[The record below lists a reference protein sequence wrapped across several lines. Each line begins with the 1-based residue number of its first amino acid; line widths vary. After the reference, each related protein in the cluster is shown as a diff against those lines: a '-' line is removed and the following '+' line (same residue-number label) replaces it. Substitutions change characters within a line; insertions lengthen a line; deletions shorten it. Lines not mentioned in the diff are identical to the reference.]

1 MPSVF
6 AACASLHAAGARCL
20 ELGGGGRGRA
30 SSRLLPRRQSRER
43 SEKYPKVLRRAR
55 AKRKKKTNGHNPP
68 PLWALRVP
76 TSPFQ
81 LHLRLQ
87 RVRLLRLLLGSLA
100 VGWVLPLQPPESPCA
115 SPWGTMPND
124 DAYSKASPPSEAPHA
139 PGSPPQGK
147 AGGFGKVAGALL
159 GTTGGAGAGGSG
171 GSGSGASGMDAAAS
185 KKSPRLPKCA
195 RCRNH
200 GYASALKGHKRF
212 CMWRECQCK
221 KCNLIAER
229 QRVMAAQVALRRQQA
244 QEEELGISH
253 PIPLPSA
260 AELLVK
266 RENDSSTPC
275 LMTEGSSPSQTP
287 PASTPT
293 PPAAAAVEGR
303 VAIQDIPAATSRG
316 HVENTPDLV
325 SDSTYYSS
333 FYQPS
338 LFPYYNN
345 LYNYPQYSMA
355 LAADSPSGD
364 MGSPLGG
371 SPVKN
376 SLRSLPA
383 PYMPGQATGN
393 QWQMK
398 NSESLHAVSSQY
410 RMHSYYPPTSYLG
423 QSMSQIFTFEDGLSY
438 SEAKASV
445 FSPPSSQDCGLVSLS
460 TSSSVSNDSSKA
472 VLECE
477 SASEPSSFAVTPVIE
492 DDE

>member
-1 MPSVF
+1 
-6 AACASLHAAGARCL
+6 
-20 ELGGGGRGRA
+20 
-30 SSRLLPRRQSRER
+30 
-43 SEKYPKVLRRAR
+43 
-55 AKRKKKTNGHNPP
+55 
-68 PLWALRVP
+68 
-76 TSPFQ
+76 
-81 LHLRLQ
+81 
-87 RVRLLRLLLGSLA
+87 
-100 VGWVLPLQPPESPCA
+100 
-115 SPWGTMPND
+115 MPND
-124 DAYSKASPPSEAPHA
+124 DAYSKASPPSEDPHA

-147 AGGFGKVAGALL
+147 AGGFGKAAGALL

-275 LMTEGSSPSQTP
+275 LMTEGSSPSQPPPPP
-287 PASTPT
+287 PAISGLPT
-293 PPAAAAVEGR
+293 PAPTGR
-303 VAIQDIPAATSRG
+303 VAVQDIPAATSRG

-364 MGSPLGG
+364 MGNPLGG

-410 RMHSYYPPTSYLG
+410 RMHSYYPPSSYLG

-460 TSSSVSNDSSKA
+460 TSSSVSNDSSKG